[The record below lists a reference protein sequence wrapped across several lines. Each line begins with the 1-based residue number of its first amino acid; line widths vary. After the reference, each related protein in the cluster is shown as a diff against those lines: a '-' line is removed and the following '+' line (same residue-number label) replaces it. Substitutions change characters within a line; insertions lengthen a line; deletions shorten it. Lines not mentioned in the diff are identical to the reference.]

1 MWKRLC
7 KPDKE
12 LMTNKE
18 RQDIELC
25 AQKATLQQQRS
36 HIEILE
42 SALNRAQMHINQVE
56 EQVIE
61 HQFKLI
67 PSQSDS
73 FFLGGG
79 RCNVTVS
86 AAVRGEGVSSGRGII
101 TVFIQQQCAE
111 RGIGGAKFSER
122 NGQHGDQVRMIWM
135 NLIRA
140 SQLRRMVA
148 LESPV
153 SSAWRGNFQRLING
167 YFDQAAHF
175 FF

>member
-1 MWKRLC
+1 
-7 KPDKE
+7 
-12 LMTNKE
+12 MTNKE

-73 FFLGGG
+73 FFLGGDVATLQYRRQCG
-79 RCNVTVS
+79 EKVFHPAVESSRYLSSSNVQNAES
-86 AAVRGEGVSSGRGII
+86 AVQSSQREM
-101 TVFIQQQCAE
+101 ANME
-111 RGIGGAKFSER
+111 
-122 NGQHGDQVRMIWM
+122 
-135 NLIRA
+135 IRF
-140 SQLRRMVA
+140 
-148 LESPV
+148 
-153 SSAWRGNFQRLING
+153 G
-167 YFDQAAHF
+167 
-175 FF
+175 